1 MDERANLIYDLRE
14 YVCRNRRAY
23 ELITAF
29 ATVELTKDY
38 KLCMPNYIE
47 GIQMNVLNV
56 HIFEDVF
63 YIYLLFRYRQEH
75 ILYITISRT
84 NFAHII
90 VRLRAQAH
98 SHNMHKYV

>member
-1 MDERANLIYDLRE
+1 MNYIDIVYWMDERANLIYDLRE

-47 GIQMNVLNV
+47 GIQINVPNV
-56 HIFEDVF
+56 HIFEDVYYV
-63 YIYLLFRYRQEH
+63 YIFRYTQE
-75 ILYITISRT
+75 
-84 NFAHII
+84 
-90 VRLRAQAH
+90 LRAAI
-98 SHNMHKYV
+98 YCT